1 MLRTMCKGKIHR
13 ATVTQANLNY
23 VGSITIDQ
31 DLLDAADIYPYEKV
45 QVVNVNNGARLETYT
60 IAGARGSGVICLNG
74 AAARLGTTA
83 KEQSMEAYEEAGLH
97 PYHHA
102 ILAVLDEG
110 SRETQGAIADS
121 LGYDKGQLVGL
132 LDELEQAGLVSRQR
146 DQADRRRQIVQ
157 MTPAGRK
164 MLDKLRKL
172 SARVEDE
179 FLSGLSEKEREQFH
193 ALLLKIAEQH
203 LPHCRHTPRTTTT

>member
-1 MLRTMCKGKIHR
+1 MST
-13 ATVTQANLNY
+13 TTTPT
-23 VGSITIDQ
+23 ITDRFPAELVSSTLF
-31 DLLDAADIYPYEKV
+31 LLK
-45 QVVNVNNGARLETYT
+45 
-60 IAGARGSGVICLNG
+60 
-74 AAARLGTTA
+74 RLGMTA
-83 KEQSMEAYEEAGLH
+83 KEQTMAGFDDAGLH

-110 SRETQGAIADS
+110 QRETQGAIADA

-132 LDELEQAGLVSRQR
+132 LDELEDAGLVARQR

-172 SARVEDE
+172 SAGVEDD
-179 FLSGLSEKEREQFH
+179 FLAALSDQEREQFH
-193 ALLLKIAEQH
+193 ALLLKLAEHH
-203 LPHCRHTPRTTTT
+203 LPHCRGPLKTKP

>member
-1 MLRTMCKGKIHR
+1 MTTTQTAPRFSERFPEELVSS
-13 ATVTQANLNY
+13 TVF
-23 VGSITIDQ
+23 
-31 DLLDAADIYPYEKV
+31 LLK
-45 QVVNVNNGARLETYT
+45 
-60 IAGARGSGVICLNG
+60 
-74 AAARLGTTA
+74 RLGMTA
-83 KEQSMEAYEEAGLH
+83 KEQTLGAFDEADLH

-132 LDELEQAGLVSRQR
+132 LDELEDAGLVSRQR

-164 MLDKLRKL
+164 ALDKLRTL

-179 FLSGLSEKEREQFH
+179 FLSSLTDKEREQFH
-193 ALLLKIAEQH
+193 ALLLKLAEQH
-203 LPHCRHTPRTTTT
+203 LPHCRLGERKTTT

>member
-1 MLRTMCKGKIHR
+1 MT
-13 ATVTQANLNY
+13 TTQTAPRFTERFPAEL
-23 VGSITIDQ
+23 VSSTLFLI
-31 DLLDAADIYPYEKV
+31 K
-45 QVVNVNNGARLETYT
+45 
-60 IAGARGSGVICLNG
+60 
-74 AAARLGTTA
+74 RLGMSA
-83 KEQSMEAYEEAGLH
+83 KEQSLAAFDDAGLH

-132 LDELEQAGLVSRQR
+132 LDELEEAGLVSRQR

-164 MLDKLRKL
+164 ALDKLRRL

-179 FLSGLSEKEREQFH
+179 FLAALSEQERERFH
-193 ALLLKIAEQH
+193 ALLLKLAEQH
-203 LPHCRHTPRTTTT
+203 LPHCRLGSRTTT

>member
-1 MLRTMCKGKIHR
+1 MRPTPTAPRFTERFPKELVSST
-13 ATVTQANLNY
+13 LF
-23 VGSITIDQ
+23 
-31 DLLDAADIYPYEKV
+31 LLK
-45 QVVNVNNGARLETYT
+45 
-60 IAGARGSGVICLNG
+60 
-74 AAARLGTTA
+74 RLGMTA
-83 KEQSMEAYEEAGLH
+83 KDRSLAAFDDAGLH

-132 LDELEQAGLVSRQR
+132 LDELEDAGLVSRQR

-172 SARVEDE
+172 SAQVEDE
-179 FLSGLSEKEREQFH
+179 FLTTLSEKEREQLH
-193 ALLLKIAEQH
+193 ALLLKLAEQH
-203 LPHCRHTPRTTTT
+203 LPHCRLATPAKT